1 MRTIEIKNIDGV
13 AIFRHTAENNTVK
26 LTVETAVSC
35 GVSLAKAN
43 LKGTDLRGANLSGA
57 NYIEDI
63 LRKWGLCAQSTKH
76 NINMCK
82 SVFNAFERDM
92 QRNIAT
98 REQQDNFNE
107 EFDKLYDA
115 LSKYF
120 LTCVDDDKNNKTKGD
135 KDDK

>member
-1 MRTIEIKNIDGV
+1 MNIKKKIDMGK
-13 AIFRHTAENNTVK
+13 ENNIKVEQLRK
-26 LTVETAVSC
+26 LYMASDD
-35 GVSLAKAN
+35 AN
-43 LKGTDLRGANLSGA
+43 MVNLYANGIHQLL
-57 NYIEDI
+57 NVQLLYFDYIEDI

-82 SVFNAFERDM
+82 RVFNAFERDM